1 MNVEERR
8 FSAASN
14 LTLDGN
20 AAMNGRSSTQAANPQ
35 AASLRL
41 LYNQVFRTIL
51 EFNTT

>member
-14 LTLDGN
+14 LTLNAD
-20 AAMNGRSSTQAANPQ
+20 AAMNGRSSTQAGNSQ
-35 AASLRL
+35 AACLRL
-41 LYNQVFRTIL
+41 LYNQGFRTIL

>member
-20 AAMNGRSSTQAANPQ
+20 AAMNGRSFTQAANSQ

-41 LYNQVFRTIL
+41 LYNQGFRTIL
-51 EFNTT
+51 EFITT